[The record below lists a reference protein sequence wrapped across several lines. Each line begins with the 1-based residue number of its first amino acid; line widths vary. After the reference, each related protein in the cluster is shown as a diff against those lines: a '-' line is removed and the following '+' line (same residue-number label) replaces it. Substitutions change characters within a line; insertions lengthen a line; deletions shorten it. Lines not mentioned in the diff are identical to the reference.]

1 MVEVE
6 NKQGGKK
13 TITDLST
20 VVFEEFI
27 INTVGLIIYS
37 DLISSIRY
45 ELLSSKEAQRWEYM
59 YLKNLTIKAKYKV
72 KNNDFAS
79 WWLSDIANKEQTRVF
94 FRNVNSFL
102 ITICI

>member
-13 TITDLST
+13 PITDLST

-45 ELLSSKEAQRWEYM
+45 ELLSSKEARRW
-59 YLKNLTIKAKYKV
+59 V
-72 KNNDFAS
+72 
-79 WWLSDIANKEQTRVF
+79 
-94 FRNVNSFL
+94 
-102 ITICI
+102 